1 MDGNKKA
8 VLLMTASGK
17 KNSIKRGR
25 AKIVL
30 GAMQQHQLNPSKSR
44 ESSLGDSNGGEV
56 ESFFTNM
63 NSRV

>member
-30 GAMQQHQLNPSKSR
+30 GAM
-44 ESSLGDSNGGEV
+44 
-56 ESFFTNM
+56 
-63 NSRV
+63 